1 MFINCGVA
9 FEYFSRTFLDAVK
22 GIGIFARDVSVIFLS
37 VFVLDIL
44 LYCLLRKLSLIHNA
58 VKFMLLAISAGVFIV
73 DVFTVYY
80 FKAPVNTTII
90 DVIIRT
96 NFREGTEFMQ
106 TYLASPEIW
115 LLFIFVAAALVLMRY
130 LFAVI
135 CRKKVLFLL
144 LLIIGASAG
153 LASEIRDLRRHV
165 GLRYMKSIAASRLS
179 WMMYKWHNDNLAWQ
193 NMLKTLSDIKLIKN
207 DGNIPYIVFILGE
220 STNRNHMGIYG
231 YNLPTTPN
239 LSGLQKDG
247 RLYVFDDVISSR
259 GLTMQAFSEY

>member
-1 MFINCGVA
+1 MFIFWMIVLNSLYCGVA

-135 CRKKVLFLL
+135 CRKKSAVF
-144 LLIIGASAG
+144 ASSHYRSFG
-153 LASEIRDLRRHV
+153 RL
-165 GLRYMKSIAASRLS
+165 GLRNTRPQTTCWVEIYEVYSSFKV
-179 WMMYKWHNDNLAWQ
+179 
-193 NMLKTLSDIKLIKN
+193 
-207 DGNIPYIVFILGE
+207 IV
-220 STNRNHMGIYG
+220 
-231 YNLPTTPN
+231 
-239 LSGLQKDG
+239 
-247 RLYVFDDVISSR
+247 DDV
-259 GLTMQAFSEY
+259 